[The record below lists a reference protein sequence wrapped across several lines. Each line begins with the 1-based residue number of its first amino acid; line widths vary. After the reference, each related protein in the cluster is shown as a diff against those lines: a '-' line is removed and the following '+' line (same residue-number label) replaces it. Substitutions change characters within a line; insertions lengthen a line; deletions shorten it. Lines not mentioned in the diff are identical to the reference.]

1 MRIAECHHRMFP
13 TLPPERAIMSK
24 LTHFDEEGAARMVD
38 VTGKAETQREAIAE
52 GRVLMRP
59 ATLRRILDR
68 DLEKGDVLGI
78 ARVAGIMAAKRTS
91 GIIPLCHSLSLT
103 SVDIAF
109 QPRIRGACLDI
120 RATVR
125 CTGRTGAEM
134 EALTAVAAAALAV
147 YDMCK
152 AVDRA
157 MILSDIRLLKKT
169 GGKSGTFERK
179 RH

>member
-1 MRIAECHHRMFP
+1 
-13 TLPPERAIMSK
+13 MSK
-24 LTHFDEEGAARMVD
+24 FTHFNEEGAARMVD
-38 VTGKAETQREAIAE
+38 ITGKAETQREAVAE

-68 DLEKGDVLGI
+68 DLEKGDVIGV

-103 SVDIAF
+103 SVEIAF
-109 QPRIRGACLDI
+109 QPRTRGSCLEI

-157 MILSDIRLLKKT
+157 MTLSDIRLIRKT

-179 RH
+179 RR